1 MKRAL
6 RNFILLLA
14 AYLLFAIPFKAMN
27 LIPGFT
33 NVRPVSAFSTIYGVF
48 YGPVGCLAYAC
59 GNLVSD
65 ILDNAL
71 RWSSLAGF
79 AANFLGPCTIW
90 FLWKRYGRHPFALRT
105 IPDLLFH
112 TLVIV
117 LAAFLQ
123 DAIITSSVAYA
134 YPDVNATLFACIVL
148 GNEVIFP
155 IMLGIPMAIVLQE
168 EFGVTPYQE
177 KNIIS
182 PTDLH
187 F

>member
-1 MKRAL
+1 MKRQL

-14 AYLLFAIPFKAMN
+14 VYLLFAIPFKAMN

-79 AANFLGPCTIW
+79 AANFLGPCTVC

-105 IPDLLFH
+105 IPDLIFH
-112 TLVIV
+112 TLVVV

-134 YPDVNATLFACIVL
+134 YPDVNANLFACIVL

-155 IMLGIPMAIVLQE
+155 IVLGIPMAIVLQE
-168 EFGVTPYQE
+168 EFGVAPFQE
-177 KNIIS
+177 EV
-182 PTDLH
+182 
-187 F
+187 

>member
-1 MKRAL
+1 MKRPL

-14 AYLLFAIPFKAMN
+14 VYLVFAIPFKAMC

-48 YGPVGCLAYAC
+48 FGPVGCLAYAC
-59 GNLVSD
+59 GNLVAD
-65 ILDNAL
+65 IIDNAL
-71 RWSSLAGF
+71 RWSSLAGLS
-79 AANFLGPCTIW
+79 ANFLGPCTIW

-117 LAAFLQ
+117 LAALLQ
-123 DAIITSSVAYA
+123 VAIITPSVAYT
-134 YPDVNATLFACIVL
+134 YPEVDAVLFACIVL
-148 GNEVIFP
+148 GNETLFP

-168 EFGVTPYQE
+168 EFGVAPCSE
-177 KNIIS
+177 KI
-182 PTDLH
+182 
-187 F
+187 

>member
-1 MKRAL
+1 MKRQL
-6 RNFILLLA
+6 RNFILLLSV
-14 AYLLFAIPFKAMN
+14 YLLFAIPFKAMN

-90 FLWKRYGRHPFALRT
+90 YLWKRYGRHPFALRT
-105 IPDLLFH
+105 IPDLIFH
-112 TLVIV
+112 TLVVV

-148 GNEVIFP
+148 GNEMIFP
-155 IMLGIPMAIVLQE
+155 IVLGIPMAIVLQE
-168 EFGVTPYQE
+168 EFGVTPYRE
-177 KNIIS
+177 ENLK
-182 PTDLH
+182 P
-187 F
+187 